1 MKKQIWILTGVLF
14 LIIGVA
20 IYLVQESKKPE
31 RSKYPDR
38 DFATENIE
46 DVHRIFMADKKG
58 KTIDLKKDGD
68 KWILNDQH
76 EVFFNSMEIIL
87 RTLKKLRVKYIP
99 PKAAE
104 ELIIKNLAASGI
116 KVELYDKDNKKMKV
130 FYVGG
135 NTSDDLGTAFIMEGY
150 DQPYV
155 LHMQGQVGGIR
166 TIFDMKE
173 ENLIDRWI
181 FKEEFDDIESV
192 SLEYPSLKNKSFI
205 LERTGNKYSVKPYYD
220 ITPEIR
226 GEILPAA
233 VEAFLS
239 GFSKLGAEAVINSS
253 VDRDSVLQQIPFVNI
268 TVISKKNGEKILSL
282 YPIYDQISEDVRKV
296 DNVQYET
303 FVERYFASSS
313 NGNFYMTQHI
323 IFGKILWAYEH
334 FYDPTQAQID
344 ILN

>member
-1 MKKQIWILTGVLF
+1 MKKQVWILGAILIAILGVSLYF
-14 LIIGVA
+14 ILDKNNS
-20 IYLVQESKKPE
+20 ESV
-31 RSKYPDR
+31 KYPDR

-46 DVHRIFMADKKG
+46 EVERIFMADKKG
-58 KTIDLKKDGD
+58 RVIDLKKSDG
-68 KWILNDQH
+68 KWILNDKH
-76 EVFFNSMEIIL
+76 EVFDNSMEVIL

-104 ELIIKNLAASGI
+104 DLIIKNLAASGI
-116 KVELYDKDNKKMKV
+116 KVELYDKNSKKMKV

-166 TIFDMKE
+166 TVFDMKE

-181 FKEEFDDIESV
+181 FKEDFDDIEFV
-192 SLEYPSLKNKSFI
+192 SLEYPGLKNKSFV
-205 LERTGNKYSVKPYYD
+205 LERNGKNYTVKPFYD
-220 ITPEIR
+220 ITPEIKVAV
-226 GEILPAA
+226 LPAA

-239 GFSKLGAEAVINSS
+239 GFSKLGAEAVINNSI
-253 VDRDSVLQQIPFVNI
+253 DRDSVMSQVPFVNI
-268 TVISKKNGEKILSL
+268 TLKSTSRGEQKLSL

-313 NGNFYMTQHI
+313 NGNFYMTQHLL
-323 IFGKILWAYEH
+323 FGKILWAYEH
-334 FYDPTQAQID
+334 FYDPTQAQRE